1 MSIASLFSLK
11 PNLFRPESRALRP
24 GEGESR
30 TLVSANATPTKTAQL
45 TRAPPSSLDNSR
57 PSRREGEVPVSMISI
72 LKDER
77 GALLTIELILV
88 ATIVGLGSIAGLAAF
103 RDSVSQEF
111 GDVSAGLASI
121 DHGYTFNDLE
131 KNESIDN
138 VQFAF
143 FHSGSNYVDESN
155 FCEPATLDPTN
166 DSPMCM
172 EFSAASIHDEGD
184 AL

>member
-1 MSIASLFSLK
+1 MSRILTSLL
-11 PNLFRPESRALRP
+11 N
-24 GEGESR
+24 
-30 TLVSANATPTKTAQL
+30 
-45 TRAPPSSLDNSR
+45 
-57 PSRREGEVPVSMISI
+57 
-72 LKDER
+72 DER
-77 GALLTIELILV
+77 GALLTIELILI
-88 ATIVGLGSIAGLAAF
+88 ATIIGIGSIVGLAAF

-138 VQFAF
+138 LRFAF

-155 FCEPATLDPTN
+155 FCEPATLDPVN

-172 EFSAASIHDEGD
+172 EFSDALIRDEGE
-184 AL
+184 AAR